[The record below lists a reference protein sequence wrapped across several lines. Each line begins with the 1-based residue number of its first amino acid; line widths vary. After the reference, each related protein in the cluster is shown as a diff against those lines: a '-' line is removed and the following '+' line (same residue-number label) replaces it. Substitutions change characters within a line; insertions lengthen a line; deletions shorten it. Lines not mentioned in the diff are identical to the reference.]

1 MRVHVLDLEGGMMTI
16 SHSFHDL
23 LSGLSRSN
31 LENQTV
37 RYVRRGKPWQADLLL
52 VKLNG
57 NLGLVKD
64 YSKRPWLT
72 RMFVGRV
79 STWRERAIYQKLQGL
94 PGIPRFFGRLDRY
107 ALVVEYIPGQAAS
120 QVKPGLVG
128 TEFFDRLQ
136 SVVDRI
142 HQRGI
147 VLCDLRHTA
156 NIIVSDRGEPFL
168 VDFCTAF
175 ERGGRWNIFKK
186 WLYDLFH
193 QDDLLGIAKLKKH
206 LAPELLSD
214 EERDKLERGLFL
226 QGPAIRI
233 RNFSRKWLKKLV

>member
-1 MRVHVLDLEGGMMTI
+1 MTI
-16 SHSFHDL
+16 SHSFQDL
-23 LSGLSRSN
+23 LAGLSRSN
-31 LENQTV
+31 LANQTV
-37 RYVRRGKPWQADLLL
+37 QYVRRGKPWQADLLL

-57 NLGLVKD
+57 KMGLVKD
-64 YSKRPWLT
+64 YSKRPWLY
-72 RMFVGRV
+72 RVFVGRA
-79 STWRERAIYQKLQGL
+79 STWRERVIYQKLQGL
-94 PGIPRFFGRLDRY
+94 PGIPRFFGRIDRY

-128 TEFFDRLQ
+128 PEFFDRLQ

-156 NIIVSDRGEPFL
+156 NIIVSDQGEPYL

-175 ERGGRWNIFKK
+175 ERGSWWNIIKK
-186 WLYDLFH
+186 WLYELFH

-226 QGPAIRI
+226 EGPAIRI

>member
-128 TEFFDRLQ
+128 PEVFD
-136 SVVDRI
+136 
-142 HQRGI
+142 
-147 VLCDLRHTA
+147 
-156 NIIVSDRGEPFL
+156 
-168 VDFCTAF
+168 
-175 ERGGRWNIFKK
+175 
-186 WLYDLFH
+186 
-193 QDDLLGIAKLKKH
+193 
-206 LAPELLSD
+206 LA
-214 EERDKLERGLFL
+214 
-226 QGPAIRI
+226 
-233 RNFSRKWLKKLV
+233 

>member
-1 MRVHVLDLEGGMMTI
+1 MTI

-64 YSKRPWLT
+64 YSKTPWLY

-79 STWRERAIYQKLQGL
+79 STWRERAIYQKLHGL
-94 PGIPRFFGRLDRY
+94 PGIPRYFGRLDRY

-128 TEFFDRLQ
+128 PEFFDRLQ

-156 NIIVSDRGEPFL
+156 NIIVSDQGEPFL

-175 ERGGRWNIFKK
+175 ERGSRWNIFKK
-186 WLYDLFH
+186 WIYDLFH